1 MENTIELLQKI
12 GNKILNQANIHDL
25 VALNFEAQGFSKLG
39 DKYKSHALEE
49 RDFSQK
55 LFNHILDLGG
65 KICYQNQVS
74 FEVPASPLEWLRHD
88 LEVSKEGL
96 KELLPL
102 VGAASNDLVTYDW
115 LKDYYKDED
124 DDLQWTQQQLNLIDA
139 IGYQNWL
146 TQQL

>member
-1 MENTIELLQKI
+1 MENTIKLLQKI
-12 GNKILNQANIHDL
+12 GNKILNQANIHGL
-25 VALNFEAQGFSKLG
+25 VALNFEAQGFSKLS

-124 DDLQWTQQQLNLIDA
+124 DDLQWTQQQLDLIDA

>member
-39 DKYKSHALEE
+39 DKYKSHASEE
-49 RDFSQK
+49 HDFSQK
-55 LFNHILDLGG
+55 LFNRILDLGG

-74 FEVPASPLEWLRHD
+74 FEMSASPLEWLRHD

-96 KELLPL
+96 EELLPL
-102 VGAASNDLVTYDW
+102 VGAASNDLVTYDL
-115 LKDYYKDED
+115 LKAYYKDED

>member
-74 FEVPASPLEWLRHD
+74 FEVPASPY

>member
-39 DKYKSHALEE
+39 DKYKSHASEE
-49 RDFSQK
+49 HDFSQK
-55 LFNHILDLGG
+55 LFNRILDLGG

-74 FEVPASPLEWLRHD
+74 FEMPVSPLEWLRHD

-96 KELLPL
+96 EELLPL
-102 VGAASNDLVTYDW
+102 VGAASNDLVTYDL
-115 LKDYYKDED
+115 LKAYYKDED

>member
-39 DKYKSHALEE
+39 DKYKSYASEE
-49 RDFSQK
+49 YDFSQK
-55 LFNHILDLGG
+55 LFNRILDLGG

-74 FEVPASPLEWLRHD
+74 FEMPASTLQWLRHD

-96 KELLPL
+96 EELLPL
-102 VGAASNDLVTYDW
+102 VGAASNDLVTYDL
-115 LKDYYKDED
+115 LKAYYKDED

>member
-25 VALNFEAQGFSKLG
+25 VALNFEAQVFSKLG
-39 DKYKSHALEE
+39 DKYK

-102 VGAASNDLVTYDW
+102 VGAASNDLVTYDL

-124 DDLQWTQQQLNLIDA
+124 DDLQWAQQQLDLIDTV
-139 IGYQNWL
+139 GYQNWL

>member
-39 DKYKSHALEE
+39 DKYKSYASEE
-49 RDFSQK
+49 YDFSQK
-55 LFNHILDLGG
+55 LFNRILDLGG

-74 FEVPASPLEWLRHD
+74 FEMPASSLEWLRHD

-96 KELLPL
+96 EELLPL
-102 VGAASNDLVTYDW
+102 VGAASNDLVTYDL
-115 LKDYYKDED
+115 LKAYYKDED

>member
-1 MENTIELLQKI
+1 MENTIKLLQKI
-12 GNKILNQANIHDL
+12 GNKILNQANIHGL

-55 LFNHILDLGG
+55 LFNRILNLGG

-74 FEVPASPLEWLRHD
+74 FEVPTSPLEWLRHD

-124 DDLQWTQQQLNLIDA
+124 DDLQWTQQQLDLIDA

>member
-39 DKYKSHALEE
+39 DKYKSHASEE
-49 RDFSQK
+49 HDFSQK
-55 LFNHILDLGG
+55 LFNRILDLGG

-74 FEVPASPLEWLRHD
+74 FETPASPLEWLRHD

-96 KELLPL
+96 EELLPL
-102 VGAASNDLVTYDW
+102 VGAASNDLVTYDL
-115 LKDYYKDED
+115 LKAYYKDED

>member
-102 VGAASNDLVTYDW
+102 VGAASNDLVTYDL

-124 DDLQWTQQQLNLIDA
+124 DDLQWTQQQLDLIDA

>member
-55 LFNHILDLGG
+55 LFNRILDLGG
-65 KICYQNQVS
+65 KICYQNQVN
-74 FEVPASPLEWLRHD
+74 FGVPASPLEWLRHD

-102 VGAASNDLVTYDW
+102 VGAASNDLVTYDL

-124 DDLQWTQQQLNLIDA
+124 DDLQWTQQQLDLIDTV
-139 IGYQNWL
+139 GYQNWL

>member
-12 GNKILNQANIHDL
+12 GNKILNQANIHGL

-55 LFNHILDLGG
+55 LFNRILNLGG

-74 FEVPASPLEWLRHD
+74 FEVPTSPLEWLRHD

-124 DDLQWTQQQLNLIDA
+124 DDLQWTQQQLDLIDA

>member
-12 GNKILNQANIHDL
+12 GNKILNQANTHEL
-25 VALNFEAQGFSKLG
+25 VALNFESQGFTKLG
-39 DKYKSHALEE
+39 EKYRSHASEE

-55 LFNHILDLGG
+55 VFSRILDLGG
-65 KICYQNQVS
+65 KIYSQKQETV
-74 FEVPASPLEWLRHD
+74 EIATSPLEWLRYD
-88 LEVSKEGL
+88 LKISKEGL

-102 VGAASNDLVTYDW
+102 VGAASNDLVTYDL

-124 DDLQWTQQQLNLIDA
+124 DDLQWTQQQLDLIDA

-146 TQQL
+146 TQQV

>member
-12 GNKILNQANIHDL
+12 GNKILNQANIHNL
-25 VALNFEAQGFSKLG
+25 VALNFESQGFTKLG
-39 DKYKSHALEE
+39 EKYRSHALEE

-55 LFNHILDLGG
+55 LFNRILDLGG

-74 FEVPASPLEWLRHD
+74 FGVPASPLEWLRHD

-102 VGAASNDLVTYDW
+102 VGAASNDLVTYDL

-124 DDLQWTQQQLNLIDA
+124 DDLQWTQQQLDLIDTV
-139 IGYQNWL
+139 GYQNWL